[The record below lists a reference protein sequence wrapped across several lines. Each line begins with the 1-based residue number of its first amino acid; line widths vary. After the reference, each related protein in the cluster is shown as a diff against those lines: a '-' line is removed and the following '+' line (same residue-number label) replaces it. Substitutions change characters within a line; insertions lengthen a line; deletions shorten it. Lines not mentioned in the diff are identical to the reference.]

1 MTALAG
7 VVIASLLAAGADP
20 HSMPVLPEKLTALD
34 TQAGKI
40 ARDVVKLD
48 RAFHEIERASKAR
61 DAGTADLNDT
71 KAALNELRSGLEKA
85 LADLRAMKASKD
97 GVTVDQAKAMA
108 ERLSALEEKV
118 LQSRARVK
126 LLVEALH
133 K

>member
-1 MTALAG
+1 MSVSAF
-7 VVIASLLAAGADP
+7 VVASLLTAGADP
-20 HSMPVLPEKLTALD
+20 HSMLVVPEKLAALD

-40 ARDVVKLD
+40 ARDVMKLD
-48 RAFHEIERASKAR
+48 RAFHEVEHVSKAR

-71 KAALNELRSGLEKA
+71 KAALKELRSGLEKA
-85 LADLRAMKASKD
+85 LADLRELKASKD

-108 ERLSALEEKV
+108 DRLTALEEKV
-118 LQSRARVK
+118 LQNRARVK